1 MPFFLWNT
9 KIALI
14 IFVLPA
20 VHKTHTSWGDMDA
33 VVWLRYEDICNQ
45 SDFGEVK
52 FLDGWSRPSEDPE
65 GVFVAVGFLGCF
77 ARVQKAASL
86 RWWWNA
92 ASWASPG
99 NASDSQC
106 SQRAHNKYNLKSLI
120 FYGQHLKGEEKG
132 RTVEEW
138 RVRKCP
144 FVMDLNK
151 TISKKHWRFENFL
164 CFRSSPSWET
174 LLSRVQARRPKVQH
188 KFSLSDCC
196 WNKWALFLGIIITA
210 CMA

>member
-9 KIALI
+9 KIVLI

-33 VVWLRYEDICNQ
+33 VVWLWYEDICNQ
-45 SDFGEVK
+45 SDFGEVT

-77 ARVQKAASL
+77 ARVQKAASFS
-86 RWWWNA
+86 WWWNA

-106 SQRAHNKYNLKSLI
+106 SQRAHTKYNLKSLI
-120 FYGQHLKGEEKG
+120 FYDQHLKGEEEKG
-132 RTVEEW
+132 RTMEEW

-144 FVMDLNK
+144 FVVDLNK
-151 TISKKHWRFENFL
+151 TISKKHWRFEN
-164 CFRSSPSWET
+164 CFCVLEVVPAERHCWAEFRQGGQRCSINLVCQIVAEINE
-174 LLSRVQARRPKVQH
+174 H
-188 KFSLSDCC
+188 YSLE
-196 WNKWALFLGIIITA
+196 
-210 CMA
+210 

>member
-1 MPFFLWNT
+1 MKWAMKGIYNAFRQPVFLFVAKGVVCVCMHTHPYVYLKCGSVSMPFFLWNT
-9 KIALI
+9 EIVLI

-45 SDFGEVK
+45 SDFGEVT

-86 RWWWNA
+86 SWWWNA

-120 FYGQHLKGEEKG
+120 CCGQHLKGEEEKG
-132 RTVEEW
+132 GQWKSGEW
-138 RVRKCP
+138 
-144 FVMDLNK
+144 
-151 TISKKHWRFENFL
+151 ENA
-164 CFRSSPSWET
+164 
-174 LLSRVQARRPKVQH
+174 LL
-188 KFSLSDCC
+188 
-196 WNKWALFLGIIITA
+196 
-210 CMA
+210 